1 MTRLRRPGMLGML
14 GIALALTAIS
24 APALRAQESI
34 RQSFQPIAARVVS
47 EFQGATGGIR
57 KPHFDIRRRDTF
69 PEVDAD
75 MIGMLKFEMRPKDEA
90 SWHPVVCVFGYR
102 QGQWKFVK
110 AFHELPSEKPTWTE
124 AGPWY
129 GEIVERAM
137 KNAQ

>member
-1 MTRLRRPGMLGML
+1 MTYLRRLGML
-14 GIALALTAIS
+14 GIALTFTAIF
-24 APALRAQESI
+24 APSLRGQESI
-34 RQSFQPIAARVVS
+34 RQSFQPIAARVVT
-47 EFQGATGGIR
+47 EFQRASGGLR
-57 KPHFDIRRRDTF
+57 KPHFDVRRRDAF
-69 PEVDAD
+69 PEVDAE

-90 SWHPVVCVFGYR
+90 GWHPVVCIFGYR
-102 QGQWKFVK
+102 QGQWKFAK

>member
-1 MTRLRRPGMLGML
+1 MTRLRRLGML
-14 GIALALTAIS
+14 WLALTLNAIS
-24 APALRAQESI
+24 APALWAQESV

-47 EFQGATGGIR
+47 EFRGATGGIR
-57 KPHFDIRRRDTF
+57 KPHFDVRRRDTF

-90 SWHPVVCVFGYR
+90 SWHPVVCIFGYR

-129 GEIVERAM
+129 AEIVERAM

>member
-1 MTRLRRPGMLGML
+1 MTHLRRLGVFGL
-14 GIALALTAIS
+14 ALMLTAIS
-24 APALRAQESI
+24 APCVQAEESLRH
-34 RQSFQPIAARVVS
+34 SFQAIAARVVT

-57 KPHFDIRRRDTF
+57 KPHFDVRRRDAF
-69 PEVDAD
+69 PEVNAE
-75 MIGMLKFEMRPKDEA
+75 MIGVLKFEMKPKDEA
-90 SWHPVVCVFGYR
+90 GWHPVVCVFGYR

-110 AFHELPSEKPTWTE
+110 AFYELPSEKPTWTE

>member
-1 MTRLRRPGMLGML
+1 MTHLRCLGLL
-14 GIALALTAIS
+14 GLALMLTAIS
-24 APALRAQESI
+24 APSRGGEESI
-34 RQSFQPIAARVVS
+34 RHSFQAIAGRVIT

-57 KPHFDIRRRDTF
+57 KPHFDIRRRDAY
-69 PEVDAD
+69 PETNAEMV
-75 MIGMLKFEMRPKDEA
+75 GMLKFELKPKDEA
-90 SWHPVVCVFGYR
+90 GWHPVVCVFGYR